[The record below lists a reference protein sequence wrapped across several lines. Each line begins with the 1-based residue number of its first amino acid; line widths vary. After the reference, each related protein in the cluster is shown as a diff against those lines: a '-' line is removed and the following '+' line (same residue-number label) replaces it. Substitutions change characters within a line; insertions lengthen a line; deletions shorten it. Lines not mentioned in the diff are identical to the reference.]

1 MGDCVLARQKIIIVT
16 DAWHP
21 QVNGVVTTYHNIINH
36 LPHDVVL
43 IEPSQFPSR
52 PAPYYPSISLA
63 WCSLNRMQRL
73 LLEHRDSNTRLHIA
87 TEGPLGFQARRVAHD
102 LHWRYTTAYHT
113 KFPEFIEAMT
123 HVPAALT
130 RWYFDWFHQHS
141 HAVMMSSESNRR
153 EHAHWAGVVL
163 NKGID
168 PVFEFSDHAVHDP
181 PRLLYVGRV
190 SREKNLDAF
199 CDLDISSEKTV
210 VGDGPYLHELRN
222 RYPCVRFVGYKFG
235 AELASY
241 YQQAD
246 VMVFPSRLDTFGIVM
261 LESMACGT
269 PCAAYPVT
277 GPRDQIQPLVNGS
290 IHEDLATAVRECLL
304 LPRSLVQASVAHKSW
319 QRAAQQFLQHTVPIA
334 SSR

>member
-1 MGDCVLARQKIIIVT
+1 MLARQKIIIVT

-43 IEPSQFPSR
+43 IEPSQFQSR
-52 PAPYYPSISLA
+52 PAPFYPSISLA
-63 WCSLNRMQRL
+63 WCSRDRMRRL
-73 LLEHRDSNTRLHIA
+73 LLKHRHSDTRLHIA
-87 TEGPLGFQARRVAHD
+87 TEGPLGLQARRVARD
-102 LHWRYTTAYHT
+102 LNWRYTTAYHT
-113 KFPEFIEAMT
+113 KFPEFIEAMA
-123 HVPAALT
+123 HVPTALT
-130 RWYFDWFHQHS
+130 RWYFDWFHKHS
-141 HAVMMSSESNRR
+141 HAVMMSSESNRS
-153 EHAHWAGVVL
+153 EHPHWAGVVL

-168 PVFEFSDHAVHDP
+168 PVFAFSDHAVHDP

-199 CDLDISSEKTV
+199 CDLEINSEKTV
-210 VGDGPYLHELRN
+210 VGDGPYLRELQN

-241 YQQAD
+241 YQHAD
-246 VMVFPSRLDTFGIVM
+246 VLVFPSRVDTFGIVM

-277 GPRDQIQPLVNGS
+277 GPRDQIQEGINGS
-290 IHEDLATAVRECLL
+290 THSDLAVAVHRCLTL
-304 LPRSLVQASVAHKSW
+304 DRRQVQQSVAHKSW
-319 QRAAQQFLQHTVPIA
+319 QNAAACFVRHTVNID
-334 SSR
+334 SK